1 MQSIDSVHVGRGEA
15 GQGLETEGLPARWL
29 RGLQQGEARPA
40 GRHLVGR
47 ARVAGR
53 RPPGGGDSSRRDPGE
68 AGGGGGSYATR
79 SPPVLPPAGLRP
91 SLHSANTRIS
101 RSFSPLCFQTGSARL
116 TVTCRRVPGWRS
128 EVSVAAGSSLR
139 SPPPRSRVPGE
150 RPEGAGW
157 PPGPGACGR
166 VGSPAAGRCAVTGRR
181 PWVPPSQRSGSAPQP
196 HLRAGAWSRPS
207 PRLRPQGCLLTV
219 AVPPGCVG
227 PRGWEGTCPS
237 SFTRRRRALSSPG
250 CRCPGGSPESPAALS
265 AASSCRCLKRGALL
279 LPRCPGVFYRKALGG
294 LSVRKTSV

>member
-139 SPPPRSRVPGE
+139 SPPPPEAESPENALREQGGRLVQVRVVGSGAPPPGAVLSLAAARGCRRASAPAPRRSLTCGRVPG
-150 RPEGAGW
+150 RAPL
-157 PPGPGACGR
+157 
-166 VGSPAAGRCAVTGRR
+166 PAFA
-181 PWVPPSQRSGSAPQP
+181 
-196 HLRAGAWSRPS
+196 
-207 PRLRPQGCLLTV
+207 
-219 AVPPGCVG
+219 
-227 PRGWEGTCPS
+227 PRGVC
-237 SFTRRRRALSSPG
+237 
-250 CRCPGGSPESPAALS
+250 
-265 AASSCRCLKRGALL
+265 
-279 LPRCPGVFYRKALGG
+279 
-294 LSVRKTSV
+294 